1 MKIKGFYKEGDK
13 NIIEFEDGRKIEYGK
28 DYLTELDKL
37 VIEINDDVTL
47 MKSDI
52 DNIKKKVGMK

>member
-13 NIIEFEDGRKIEYGK
+13 NIIEFEDGRKVEYDK

-37 VIEINDDVTL
+37 VIETYDDTTL
-47 MKSDI
+47 IKKDI
-52 DNIKKKVGMK
+52 DDIKKKVGMK